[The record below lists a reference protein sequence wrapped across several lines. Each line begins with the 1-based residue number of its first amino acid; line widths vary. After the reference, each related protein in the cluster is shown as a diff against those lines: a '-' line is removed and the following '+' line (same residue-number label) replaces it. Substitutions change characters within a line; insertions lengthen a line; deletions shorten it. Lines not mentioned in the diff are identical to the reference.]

1 MMILALLFAGL
12 LLAFAAFA
20 VFGLPYMVM
29 GPRAFE
35 EMGERRDLKVLAAG
49 FGALAVIAAALPFAA
64 SGLISAAPQMQVSAE
79 PLPGVPQQFRS

>member
-1 MMILALLFAGL
+1 MMMLALLFAGL

-49 FGALAVIAAALPFAA
+49 FGALAVIGAALPFAA
-64 SGLISAAPQMQVSAE
+64 SGLISGAPQMQVSA
-79 PLPGVPQQFRS
+79 

>member
-79 PLPGVPQQFRS
+79 PLPGVPQQFWS

>member
-1 MMILALLFAGL
+1 MMMLALLFAGL

-20 VFGLPYMVM
+20 AFGLPYMVM

-49 FGALAVIAAALPFAA
+49 FGALAVMAAALPFAA

-79 PLPGVPQQFRS
+79 PLPGVPQQFWS

>member
-1 MMILALLFAGL
+1 MMMLALLFAGL

-20 VFGLPYMVM
+20 AFGLPYMVM

-49 FGALAVIAAALPFAA
+49 FGALAVIGAALPFAA

-79 PLPGVPQQFRS
+79 PLPGVPQQFWS

>member
-1 MMILALLFAGL
+1 MMTLALLVAGL

-20 VFGLPYMVM
+20 AFGLPYMVM

-35 EMGERRDLKVLAAG
+35 EFGERTDLQAMAAG
-49 FGALAVIAAALPFAA
+49 LALAAALPFAA

-79 PLPGVPQQFRS
+79 PLLGVPQRFWS

>member
-79 PLPGVPQQFRS
+79 PLLGVPQQFWS

>member
-1 MMILALLFAGL
+1 MMMFALLVAGL

-20 VFGLPYMVM
+20 AFGLPYMVM

-35 EMGERRDLKVLAAG
+35 EIGERRDLRVLAAG
-49 FGALAVIAAALPFAA
+49 FGALAVMAAALPFAA

-79 PLPGVPQQFRS
+79 PLPGVPQQFWS